1 MVMVMVIVIHLGS
14 SSVLRPLL
22 SFRLLSLGLP
32 DGERYDAA
40 MTREQIKA
48 ALDRVLTWPP
58 KRQEDVAK
66 MIVTI
71 EEQDTSPF
79 TLTDEQVAEVR
90 RRRAEKDP
98 ETLTLEEFVQRLRR
112 FGV

>member
-1 MVMVMVIVIHLGS
+1 
-14 SSVLRPLL
+14 
-22 SFRLLSLGLP
+22 
-32 DGERYDAA
+32 

-58 KRQEDVAK
+58 QRQEDVAK
-66 MIVTI
+66 MIATI

-79 TLTDEQVAEVR
+79 ALTGEQVAEVR
-90 RRRAEKDP
+90 RRRAEKHP
-98 ETLTLEEFVQRLRR
+98 ETLTLEEFAQRLRR

>member
-1 MVMVMVIVIHLGS
+1 
-14 SSVLRPLL
+14 
-22 SFRLLSLGLP
+22 
-32 DGERYDAA
+32 

-58 KRQEDVAK
+58 QRQEDVAK
-66 MIVTI
+66 MIATI

-79 TLTDEQVAEVR
+79 ALTGEQVAEVR

-98 ETLTLEEFVQRLRR
+98 ETLTLEEFAQRLRR

>member
-1 MVMVMVIVIHLGS
+1 
-14 SSVLRPLL
+14 
-22 SFRLLSLGLP
+22 
-32 DGERYDAA
+32 

-66 MIVTI
+66 MIATI
-71 EEQDTSPF
+71 EEQDTSPV

-90 RRRAEKDP
+90 RRRAERDP
-98 ETLTLEEFVQRLRR
+98 ETLTLEEFEQRLRR